1 MNKDIIKETLYIII
15 AIMLG
20 IFAVKFVIWLLPI
33 ILIAICSYYIY
44 NSIKKNGKKINKN
57 KTQNK
62 TKKTIKII
70 EMVDEE

>member
-33 ILIAICSYYIY
+33 ILIAILQWICLKEMDFY
-44 NSIKKNGKKINKN
+44 NVI
-57 KTQNK
+57 T
-62 TKKTIKII
+62 
-70 EMVDEE
+70 